1 MDASFL
7 DRKSR
12 QFGRRDKVFRSA
24 IAHLRIHQE
33 RPKENATMKIVVIG
47 GTGLIG
53 SKVASN
59 LRQKGH
65 EIVAAA
71 PSTGVNTITGA
82 GLAEALAGAQ
92 IVIDVANAPDFSD
105 EAVLTFFKTS
115 GRNLMGAGK
124 TAGVRHHI
132 ALSVVGADRLPDSGY
147 LRAKVAQEELI
158 KASGIPY
165 TIVRATQFFEFV
177 GSIADGATDGQTVR
191 LSPAYLQP
199 VASDDVAALVANV
212 ATTAPANGVIELAGP
227 ERIGLDDLVR
237 RYFAAKHD
245 PRKVVTDIHARYFG
259 TELNDKSLTPSGDKP
274 HIGATSFE
282 TWLAQA

>member
-1 MDASFL
+1 VNTHFL
-7 DRKSR
+7 DRNSR
-12 QFGRRDKVFRSA
+12 QFGRRDKVFPCA
-24 IAHLRIHQE
+24 IDHRRIHQE

-53 SKVASN
+53 SKVTST

-71 PSTGVNTITGA
+71 PSTGVNTITGDV
-82 GLAEALAGAQ
+82 LSEALAGAQ

-177 GSIADGATDGQTVR
+177 GGIADGATDGQTVR

-199 VASDDVAALVANV
+199 IASDDVAALVAKV

-259 TELNDKSLTPSGDKP
+259 AELTDKSLTPSGDKP

>member
-1 MDASFL
+1 
-7 DRKSR
+7 
-12 QFGRRDKVFRSA
+12 
-24 IAHLRIHQE
+24 
-33 RPKENATMKIVVIG
+33 MKIVVIG

-65 EIVAAA
+65 DIVAAA

-92 IVIDVANAPDFSD
+92 VVIDVANAPDFSD
-105 EAVLTFFKTS
+105 EAVLSFFKTS
-115 GRNLMGAGK
+115 GRNLMRAGK
-124 TAGVRHHI
+124 AAGVRHHI

-147 LRAKVAQEELI
+147 LRAKLAQEELI
-158 KASGIPY
+158 KASRIPY
-165 TIVRATQFFEFV
+165 TIVRATQFFEFL
-177 GSIADGATDGQTVR
+177 GAIAQSSTDGQTVR

-199 VASDDVAALVANV
+199 VASDDVAALVASV

-259 TELNDKSLTPSGDKP
+259 AELNDKSLTPSGDKP

-282 TWLAQA
+282 MWLAQA